1 MEGPSQSPP
10 RAKQTPSPPLRNTP
24 RSPLRIE
31 STRSSSRKKL
41 AQSPE
46 KEPIQ
51 PFEEE
56 PIQSPIVKEAIQSLF
71 LKETTQIPIK
81 TPYAEHTDNMQPVG
95 KDMVSSEFD
104 SNRHSNDDCYQ
115 GVHISQSPLTEQ
127 DAENSFGRKRRN
139 LGITLN
145 DGDFTDKIHS
155 RQRSSKVQR
164 SENYNPQFILGH
176 SSTLHSDREKFGGES
191 VDAKWKCW
199 TNVCVI
205 FLVLCCQST

>member
-10 RAKQTPSPPLRNTP
+10 RAKRTPSPPLRNTP

-31 STRSSSRKKL
+31 STRSPSRKKL
-41 AQSPE
+41 AQSPG

-56 PIQSPIVKEAIQSLF
+56 PIRSPIVKEVIQSLF
-71 LKETTQIPIK
+71 LKEPTQSPFRSS
-81 TPYAEHTDNMQPVG
+81 YAEHTDNMRPVG
-95 KDMVSSEFD
+95 KDMVSSEFN
-104 SNRHSNDDCYQ
+104 SNRHPNDDCYQ
-115 GVHISQSPLTEQ
+115 GLHISQSPLTEQ

-139 LGITLN
+139 LGIALE
-145 DGDFTDKIHS
+145 DGDCTDKIHS
-155 RQRSSKVQR
+155 SQRSSKVHR
-164 SENYNPQFILGH
+164 SENYNPQFMLGH

-191 VDAKWKCW
+191 VDTKWKSW
-199 TNVCVI
+199 TDVCVI